1 MTSMASLL
9 SLLISAVLSLIIGLE
24 REYYAKSAGLRTI
37 ALVGVGATLFTLVS
51 REGVWVIAGGSASVD
66 AARVAAQIVSGIG
79 FLGAGVIFVRRD
91 AVRGLTTA
99 ATVWFVA
106 AVGMACGADLWLLGA
121 AATGLYL
128 ILTVALRPLE
138 SRMPHSKTAETALLI
153 TYWDGHGILRQILKS
168 VADNGVQ
175 ITSMDLLGSVQPE
188 NEPLCQRIRLGVI
201 GQDSSV
207 RVLTGDLTE
216 LQGVVRLMTQS
227 PDDPNPRLLGL
238 D

>member
-1 MTSMASLL
+1 MISMASLL
-9 SLLISAVLSLIIGLE
+9 SLVASAVLSLIIGLE

-37 ALVGVGATLFTLVS
+37 ALVGVGATMFTLVA
-51 REGVWVIAGGSASVD
+51 REGVWVAGSGTMPVD
-66 AARVAAQIVSGIG
+66 AARAAAQVITGIG

-99 ATVWFVA
+99 ATVWFAA
-106 AVGMACGADLWLLGA
+106 AVGMACGAELWLLGT
-121 AATGLYL
+121 AATAMYL

-138 SRMPHSKTAETALLI
+138 SRVPHSKTAETALLI
-153 TYWDGHGILRQILKS
+153 TYWDGHGILRQILKT

-188 NEPLCQRIRLGVI
+188 NEPPCQRIRLGVI
-201 GQDSSV
+201 GQDTSV
-207 RVLTGDLTE
+207 QTLTGDITE
-216 LQGVVRLMTQS
+216 LQGVVRIMTQS

>member
-1 MTSMASLL
+1 MISMASLL
-9 SLLISAVLSLIIGLE
+9 SLVVSAVLSLIIGLE

-37 ALVGVGATLFTLVS
+37 ALVGVGATMFTLVA
-51 REGVWVIAGGSASVD
+51 REGVWVVGPGTTPVD
-66 AARVAAQIVSGIG
+66 AARAAAQVITGIG

-99 ATVWFVA
+99 ATVWFAA
-106 AVGMACGADLWLLGA
+106 AVGMACGAELWLLGT
-121 AATGLYL
+121 AATAMYL

-138 SRMPHSKTAETALLI
+138 SRVPHSKTAETALLI
-153 TYWDGHGILRQILKS
+153 TYWDGHGILRQILKT

-188 NEPLCQRIRLGVI
+188 NEPPCQRIRLGVI
-201 GQDSSV
+201 GQDTSV
-207 RVLTGDLTE
+207 QTLTGDITE
-216 LQGVVRLMTQS
+216 LQGVVRIMTQS